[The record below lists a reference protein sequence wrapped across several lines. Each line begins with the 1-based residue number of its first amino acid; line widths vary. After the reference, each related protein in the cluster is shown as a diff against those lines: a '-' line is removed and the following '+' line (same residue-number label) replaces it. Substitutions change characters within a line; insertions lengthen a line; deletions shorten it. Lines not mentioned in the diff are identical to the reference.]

1 LVDLGP
7 MSMGNLISGD
17 MLALV
22 GGSIGGLVARR
33 R

>member
-1 LVDLGP
+1 

-22 GGSIGGLVARR
+22 GGSIGGLLSRR